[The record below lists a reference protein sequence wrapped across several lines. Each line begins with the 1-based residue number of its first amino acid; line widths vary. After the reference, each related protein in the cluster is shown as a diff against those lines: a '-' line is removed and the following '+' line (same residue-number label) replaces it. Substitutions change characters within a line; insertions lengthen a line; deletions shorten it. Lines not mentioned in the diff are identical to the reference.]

1 MSEVPKEKTSTKTLE
16 IKDVPSA
23 EELKDARPV
32 ESTDPIIKTNR
43 QDEEKKQKHTKI
55 LLHARDV
62 IEKSSK
68 EDEGIEFTAA
78 TTVFTMTDAMKAQL
92 STTTPGD
99 ATRAI
104 TVPKVSLNP
113 DQAELIKEK
122 VKAHYQKKA
131 MLLES
136 EINKIL
142 ESFKT
147 SNPAV
152 MRRIDLIK
160 KLLAK
165 HAGHD

>member
-1 MSEVPKEKTSTKTLE
+1 MPEVPKEKTSTKTLE

-23 EELKDARPV
+23 EELKEARSP
-32 ESTDPIIKTNR
+32 ESTDPVIKTNR
-43 QDEEKKQKHTKI
+43 QDEEKKEKHTKI
-55 LLHARDV
+55 LLHAREV
-62 IEKSSK
+62 IEKSTK

-92 STTTPGD
+92 STVTPGD

-104 TVPKVSLNP
+104 TVPKAALNA
-113 DQAELIKEK
+113 DQAEMIKEK

-131 MLLES
+131 LLLET

-152 MRRIDLIK
+152 TRRLDLIK
-160 KLLAK
+160 KLLSK

>member
-1 MSEVPKEKTSTKTLE
+1 MAEIPKEKTSTKTLE
-16 IKDVPSA
+16 IKDVPTQ
-23 EELKDARPV
+23 EEIRQARAP
-32 ESTDPIIKTNR
+32 ESTDPSIQTNR
-43 QDEEKKQKHTKI
+43 QDEEKKEKHTKI

-62 IEKSSK
+62 IEKSGK

-104 TVPKVSLNP
+104 TLPKAPLRQ
-113 DQAELIKEK
+113 DQAEMIKEK
-122 VKAHYQKKA
+122 VKTHYQQKA
-131 MLLES
+131 LLLET

-152 MRRIDLIK
+152 TRRIDLIK